1 MHNLWQEKKILL
13 KFSRKY
19 FTVRLKPLFLFK
31 KVPPNIPPEQIS
43 KKTSLR
49 KCFSTKD
56 PKLLSNELLAI
67 VNTSKIIHN

>member
-31 KVPPNIPPEQIS
+31 KVPPNYSPRTNFQKNFTKKMFFDKGPKTPEQ
-43 KKTSLR
+43 
-49 KCFSTKD
+49 
-56 PKLLSNELLAI
+56 
-67 VNTSKIIHN
+67 